1 MTTPLVTGANPE
13 PRMATRARHPRR
25 QVVPIDAASPRGWD
39 RALCCLVHWICWMYP
54 RNVLTTTTTK
64 QGTTVPYSCMNIH
77 ISWGMLNV
85 SCVFHTQE
93 TFSIDHEIYM
103 QYYYAL
109 FGHDCHIETEKKIAA
124 ILQTTFSNAFSWMK
138 MYEFRFRFHWSL
150 FPRFELRIF

>member
-54 RNVLTTTTTK
+54 GNVLTATTTK

-85 SCVFHTQE
+85 SCVFNTQE
-93 TFSIDHEIYM
+93 TFSIDHEIYI

-109 FGHDCHIETEKKIAA
+109 FGHYHHVETDKKLPPFCKRHFQMHFLEWKCMNFALDFIEVCSRG
-124 ILQTTFSNAFSWMK
+124 SN
-138 MYEFRFRFHWSL
+138 
-150 FPRFELRIF
+150 